1 MICPEIRPS
10 ADKPRS
16 VTPPQ
21 APHPPE
27 SRDVP
32 ARAAERLAARDLF
45 NEALSY
51 ALQTL
56 RRLGVA
62 ESDRDELAQ
71 EIVIAAFLKRRDYD
85 PAQGSPRQWIHGFA
99 VNFVCNY
106 RRTRGKM
113 RGRLTELPP
122 DLPAGTPE
130 PESRLVADQLRE
142 LLHNEL
148 FPQLPFEVLTV
159 IVARE
164 LDDLEFAT
172 IAEQQQTPLSTV
184 HDRYTRGMVALRSAY
199 KRHQRSQQAQG
210 LAVLPF
216 SLEQL
221 LDADRTIPPAPPELG
236 RDTWSRLQRARQRQ
250 APGRALQSLLRRPA
264 THLAA
269 TFLAGGVFGAVLHA
283 ALQPTPRPVPVVV
296 QQGLEQHDPDLVP
309 RGALAAV
316 NLEQPL
322 SPPAVLSAPALGS
335 ASGRDSNEEQRAFD
349 KAHQAFDRGH
359 LDAALAALAAHERRY
374 LAGVFAAEREILRAR
389 ITQLRAEVPP
399 SP

>member
-1 MICPEIRPS
+1 M
-10 ADKPRS
+10 
-16 VTPPQ
+16 PPQ
-21 APHPPE
+21 APIPPE

-85 PAQGSPRQWIHGFA
+85 PGQGSPRQWLHGFT
-99 VNFVCNY
+99 VKFVCNY

-113 RGRLTELPP
+113 RGRLTELPL
-122 DLPAGTPE
+122 DLPAGTLE
-130 PESRLVADQLRE
+130 PGSRLMAEQLRE

-159 IVARE
+159 VVARE
-164 LDDLEFAT
+164 FDDLEFAT
-172 IAEQQQTPLSTV
+172 IAKQQQIPISTV

-221 LDADRTIPPAPPELG
+221 LDADRAIPPAPPELV
-236 RDTWSRLQRARQRQ
+236 RDTWSRLQRARESP
-250 APGRALQSLLRRPA
+250 APWRAWQSILRRPA

-283 ALQPTPRPVPVVV
+283 ALQPVPRPVPVVV
-296 QQGLEQHDPDLVP
+296 QQGLDQHDPDLAP
-309 RGALAAV
+309 RDMLAAAA
-316 NLEQPL
+316 LEEPL
-322 SPPAVLSAPALGS
+322 SPTAVLPAPLVGSAP
-335 ASGRDSNEEQRAFD
+335 GRDLNEEQREFD
-349 KAHQAFDRGH
+349 RAHQAFDRGQ
-359 LDAALAALAAHERRY
+359 LDAALAALAAYERRY
-374 LAGVFAAEREILRAR
+374 PAGAFAAEREILRAR
-389 ITQLRAEVPP
+389 ITQLRTEVPP
-399 SP
+399 RP

>member
-1 MICPEIRPS
+1 M
-10 ADKPRS
+10 
-16 VTPPQ
+16 PPQ
-21 APHPPE
+21 APPPPE
-27 SRDVP
+27 SSDVP
-32 ARAAERLAARDLF
+32 GRAAERLAERDLF

-51 ALQTL
+51 ALQAL

-85 PAQGSPRQWIHGFA
+85 PEQGSPRQWLHGFT
-99 VNFVCNY
+99 VKFVCNY

-113 RGRLTELPP
+113 RARLTELPP
-122 DLPAGTPE
+122 DLPAETPE
-130 PESRLVADQLRE
+130 PGSRLVAEQLRE
-142 LLHNEL
+142 FLLNEL
-148 FPQLPFEVLTV
+148 FPQLPFDVLTV

-172 IAEQQQTPLSTV
+172 IAEQQQTPLSTI

-199 KRHQRSQQAQG
+199 KRYQRSQQAQS

-221 LDADRTIPPAPPELG
+221 LDADRNIPPAPPELV
-236 RDTWSRLQRARQRQ
+236 RDTWSRLQRAQRRRV
-250 APGRALQSLLRRPA
+250 PGRALQSILRRPA

-269 TFLAGGVFGAVLHA
+269 TFLAGGVLGAVLHA
-283 ALQPTPRPVPVVV
+283 ALQPAPRPVSVAVH
-296 QQGLEQHDPDLVP
+296 QGLDQHGPDLAPLSV
-309 RGALAAV
+309 LAAAG
-316 NLEQPL
+316 LDEPL
-322 SPPAVLSAPALGS
+322 SPPAVLPAPAVGSAP
-335 ASGRDSNEEQRAFD
+335 GRDLNEEQSAFD

-359 LDAALAALAAHERRY
+359 LDAALEALAAHERRY
-374 LAGVFAAEREILRAR
+374 PAGSFAAEREVLRTR
-389 ITQLRAEVPP
+389 IVQLRAEVPP